1 MLASSFRQKPE
12 STRWMPANAGM
23 TNTPQLV
30 AEMFIVIPNKVSNL
44 VLIIEG
50 NNKISLRLRRIEMT
64 MIRYF

>member
-1 MLASSFRQKPE
+1 
-12 STRWMPANAGM
+12 MPANAGM